1 MLSIKN
7 LTKIYSGNKK
17 AVDNISLDIQSGEFI
32 AFIGTSGSGKTTAL
46 RMINRMIEAT
56 DGQIMM
62 NGKDVRNMN
71 PVELRRS
78 IGYVIQQIGL
88 MPHMTIRENIVLVP
102 KLLKWSKEKKDEKA
116 KELIKL
122 VDLPEEYLDRYP
134 AELSGGQQQRIGV
147 VRALAAEQDIILMD
161 EPFGALDPITRD
173 TLQDLVKELQQ
184 KLGKTFIF
192 VTHDMDEAI
201 KLADKICIMSKGKVV
216 QYDTPDNILRY
227 PANDFVRD
235 FIGQNRLIQDRP
247 NMKSVES
254 AMIKP
259 VTVKADDSLND
270 AVNIMRTRRVD
281 TIFVVNNQNK
291 LLGFL
296 DIEDINQGLRARK
309 ELIDTM
315 QRDVYKV
322 HINSKLQDSVR
333 TILKRNVRNV
343 PVVDNDEH
351 LIGLITRANLVDIV
365 YDSILGVKNIDKN
378 VIQAGQSM
386 GMTKFQLMKDVEM
399 PLALPLIISGIRLS
413 SVYVISWAT
422 LASYV
427 GAGGLGDLVFNG
439 LNLYQPPM
447 IISAAIVV
455 TLLALV
461 IDFILS
467 LVEKWVVPKGL
478 KVSR

>member
-17 AVDNISLDIQSGEFI
+17 AVDRISLDIESGEFI

-46 RMINRMIEAT
+46 RMINRMIEPT
-56 DGQIMM
+56 EGQITI
-62 NGKDVRNMN
+62 NGKNIGDMN

-78 IGYVIQQIGL
+78 IGYVIQRIGL

-102 KLLKWSKEKKDEKA
+102 KLLKWSKEKKDARA

-122 VDLPEEYLDRYP
+122 VDLPEDYLDRYP

-147 VRALAAEQDIILMD
+147 VRALAADQDVILMD

-173 TLQDLVKELQQ
+173 TLQDLVKTLQQ

-201 KLADKICIMSKGKVV
+201 KLADRICIMSKGKIV
-216 QYDTPDNILRY
+216 QFDTPDNILRH
-227 PANDFVRD
+227 PANDFVVD

-247 NMKSVES
+247 NMKTVEG
-254 AMIKP
+254 AMITP
-259 VTVKADDSLND
+259 VTVHADDSLND
-270 AVNIMRTRRVD
+270 AVNIMRERRVD
-281 TIFVVNNQNK
+281 TIFVVNNQNR

-296 DIEDINQGLRARK
+296 DIEDINQGLRRGE
-309 ELIDTM
+309 ELIDMM

-322 HINSKLQDSVR
+322 HIDTKLQDSVR

-343 PVVDNDEH
+343 PVVDDDNT

-365 YDSILGVKNIDKN
+365 YDSLWGDENDDAAPLDSDNKDK
-378 VIQAGQSM
+378 QS
-386 GMTKFQLMKDVEM
+386 TSQQDAPPREQDVM
-399 PLALPLIISGIRLS
+399 
-413 SVYVISWAT
+413 
-422 LASYV
+422 
-427 GAGGLGDLVFNG
+427 NG
-439 LNLYQPPM
+439 LDHKTNEM
-447 IISAAIVV
+447 G
-455 TLLALV
+455 
-461 IDFILS
+461 DD
-467 LVEKWVVPKGL
+467 
-478 KVSR
+478 R

>member
-1 MLSIKN
+1 
-7 LTKIYSGNKK
+7 
-17 AVDNISLDIQSGEFI
+17 
-32 AFIGTSGSGKTTAL
+32 
-46 RMINRMIEAT
+46 
-56 DGQIMM
+56 M
-62 NGKDVRNMN
+62 NGKNVRNMN

-102 KLLKWSKEKKDEKA
+102 KLLKWSKEKKDAKA

-134 AELSGGQQQRIGV
+134 SELSGGQQQRIGV

-201 KLADKICIMSKGKVV
+201 KLADRICIMSQGKVV
-216 QYDTPDNILRY
+216 QYDTPDNILRN
-227 PANDFVRD
+227 PANDFVRE

-247 NMKSVES
+247 NMRTVED
-254 AMIKP
+254 AMITP

-270 AVNIMRTRRVD
+270 AVNIMRQRRVD
-281 TIFVVNNQNK
+281 TLFVVNSHNR

-296 DIEDINQGLRARK
+296 DIEDINQGLRQRK

-322 HINSKLQDSVR
+322 HIDSKLQDSVR
-333 TILKRNVRNV
+333 TILKRNVRNI
-343 PVVDNDEH
+343 PVVDNDNT

-365 YDSILGVKNIDKN
+365 YDSIWGEEDQDMILSDSHMNDVERENELGNQEKNDLAQQNDKDATHK
-378 VIQAGQSM
+378 Q
-386 GMTKFQLMKDVEM
+386 KDVTDRLDTHDIDETHE
-399 PLALPLIISGIRLS
+399 SGVDR
-413 SVYVISWAT
+413 
-422 LASYV
+422 
-427 GAGGLGDLVFNG
+427 
-439 LNLYQPPM
+439 
-447 IISAAIVV
+447 
-455 TLLALV
+455 
-461 IDFILS
+461 
-467 LVEKWVVPKGL
+467 
-478 KVSR
+478 

>member
-1 MLSIKN
+1 MTLSIKN

-17 AVDNISLDIQSGEFI
+17 AVDNISLNIEAGEFV

-46 RMINRMIEAT
+46 RMINRMIEPT
-56 DGQIMM
+56 EGSIEM
-62 NGKDVRNMN
+62 NGKDVRSMN

-102 KLLKWSKEKKDEKA
+102 KLLKWSKEKKDAKA

-122 VDLPEEYLDRYP
+122 VDLPEDYLDRYP
-134 AELSGGQQQRIGV
+134 SELSGGQQQRIGV

-173 TLQDLVKELQQ
+173 TLQDLVKDLQK

-201 KLADKICIMSKGKVV
+201 KLADKICIMSKGQIV
-216 QYDTPDNILRY
+216 QYDTPDNVLRY
-227 PANDFVRD
+227 PANDFVRE

-247 NMKSVES
+247 NMRTVED

-259 VTVKADDSLND
+259 ITIQADDSLND
-270 AVNIMRTRRVD
+270 AVNIMRNHRID
-281 TIFVVNNQNK
+281 TIFVVNNK
-291 LLGFL
+291 HRLLGFL
-296 DIEDINQGLRARK
+296 DIEDINQGLRQGK

-322 HINSKLQDSVR
+322 HIDSKLQDSVR

-343 PVVDNDEH
+343 PVVDDH
-351 LIGLITRANLVDIV
+351 HTLIGLITRANLVDIV
-365 YDSILGVKNIDKN
+365 YDSIWGEENETSHSSKTYSNEIERENERQNETQQRLTSQDTQRYHEDIMNGTDREHTHHTDDTGVDH
-378 VIQAGQSM
+378 
-386 GMTKFQLMKDVEM
+386 
-399 PLALPLIISGIRLS
+399 
-413 SVYVISWAT
+413 
-422 LASYV
+422 
-427 GAGGLGDLVFNG
+427 
-439 LNLYQPPM
+439 
-447 IISAAIVV
+447 
-455 TLLALV
+455 
-461 IDFILS
+461 
-467 LVEKWVVPKGL
+467 
-478 KVSR
+478 

>member
-1 MLSIKN
+1 MRIIRHIFYEEGEMIMLSIKH

-17 AVDNISLDIQSGEFI
+17 AVDDISLDIQSGEFI

-56 DGQIMM
+56 EGQIEID
-62 NGKDVRNMN
+62 GKDVRSMN

-88 MPHMTIRENIVLVP
+88 MPHMTIKENIVLVP
-102 KLLKWSKEKKDEKA
+102 KLLKWSKEKKDKRA

-122 VDLPEEYLDRYP
+122 VDLPESFLERYP

-173 TLQDLVKELQQ
+173 TLQDLVKTLQR

-201 KLADKICIMSKGKVV
+201 KLADKICIMSEGKVV
-216 QYDTPDNILRY
+216 QFDTPDNILRH

-247 NMKSVES
+247 NDKTVEGV
-254 AMIKP
+254 MIKP
-259 VTVKADDSLND
+259 ITIQAEATLND
-270 AVNIMRTRRVD
+270 AVHIMRQKRVD
-281 TIFVVNNQNK
+281 TIFVVDRDNH

-296 DIEDINQGLRARK
+296 DIEDINQGIRGHKNLR
-309 ELIDTM
+309 DTM
-315 QRDVYKV
+315 QQ
-322 HINSKLQDSVR
+322 HIYTVQIDSKLQDSVR

-343 PVVDNDEH
+343 PVVDNQQR
-351 LIGLITRANLVDIV
+351 LVGLITRANVVDIV
-365 YDSILGVKNIDKN
+365 YDTIWGDSEDTVQTEPVGKGTASSKVHEQHTTNVKAHDI
-378 VIQAGQSM
+378 
-386 GMTKFQLMKDVEM
+386 
-399 PLALPLIISGIRLS
+399 
-413 SVYVISWAT
+413 
-422 LASYV
+422 
-427 GAGGLGDLVFNG
+427 GDDE
-439 LNLYQPPM
+439 
-447 IISAAIVV
+447 S
-455 TLLALV
+455 
-461 IDFILS
+461 
-467 LVEKWVVPKGL
+467 
-478 KVSR
+478 